1 MNPEL
6 RAVLTEAQQSVIRE
20 RVSMALH
27 AAESSCLEQ
36 GQVPGYSAMAE
47 AAVTAT
53 CEALASLPGVA
64 VIQLPEPSHG
74 PDGEGRV
81 TWTPSVS
88 SVTAT
93 PNAVWDED
101 FDMTPEHAH
110 ELGAALLAAAVV
122 AEGEDK

>member
-47 AAVTAT
+47 AAVTAR
-53 CEALASLPGVA
+53 EDLLQLASIADAYGYLLLETTQKRRDFVCREA
-64 VIQLPEPSHG
+64 RRWVT
-74 PDGEGRV
+74 GEE
-81 TWTPSVS
+81 
-88 SVTAT
+88 A
-93 PNAVWDED
+93 
-101 FDMTPEHAH
+101 
-110 ELGAALLAAAVV
+110 
-122 AEGEDK
+122 